1 MNHHQPQRQD
11 DHVDVQ
17 TAPSPEAAALPVF
30 SGFDIE
36 PIQEIRV
43 LVNNIFSETCYR
55 SFQANCN
62 HRYKFTINNLKVAF
76 YLVLVIIPF
85 SRSISLSASV
95 ETSLVLL
102 LFDWS
107 DENLSL

>member
-43 LVNNIFSETCYR
+43 LVNTR
-55 SFQANCN
+55 SFKEMSYEPM
-62 HRYKFTINNLKVAF
+62 H
-76 YLVLVIIPF
+76 
-85 SRSISLSASV
+85 
-95 ETSLVLL
+95 
-102 LFDWS
+102 
-107 DENLSL
+107 